1 MTFALAT
8 TAANAATGY
17 SVDADLK
24 QVFTVN
30 SYGTKGNGTT
40 LDTVAS
46 RQAPEPALSTCGL
59 LRSRKLIQLQV

>member
-24 QVFTVN
+24 QVFTIG

-40 LDTVAS
+40 LDTIA
-46 RQAPEPALSTCGL
+46 
-59 LRSRKLIQLQV
+59 